1 MWTHKERKYEQAG
14 PVDHDARAP
23 NRAQNHSEGVRHGLD
38 KEPDGSA
45 GSTRVTRWLLR
56 QVVFIN
62 CLSASLLQAVSD
74 SSPLVSQRIH
84 QPSRKSDTTQLKST
98 STINRHHEGLEDKTV
113 SFERDDKMTMRA
125 AFRSLNIGGLPP
137 QSYLTVKVSGVEWV
151 NAPAVTV
158 TVTL

>member
-1 MWTHKERKYEQAG
+1 MAWTRNQMA
-14 PVDHDARAP
+14 ARAA
-23 NRAQNHSEGVRHGLD
+23 RE
-38 KEPDGSA
+38 
-45 GSTRVTRWLLR
+45 LR
-56 QVVFIN
+56 GGFYVKWF
-62 CLSASLLQAVSD
+62 LSIVYRLSLLQAVSD

>member
-1 MWTHKERKYEQAG
+1 MAWTRNQMA
-14 PVDHDARAP
+14 ARAA
-23 NRAQNHSEGVRHGLD
+23 RE
-38 KEPDGSA
+38 
-45 GSTRVTRWLLR
+45 LR
-56 QVVFIN
+56 GGFYVKWF
-62 CLSASLLQAVSD
+62 LSIVYRLSLLQAVSD

-98 STINRHHEGLEDKTV
+98 STINNHHEGLEDKTV

>member
-1 MWTHKERKYEQAG
+1 MWTHDERKDEQAG

-38 KEPDGSA
+38 KESD

-74 SSPLVSQRIH
+74 SSPLVSQRVH

-125 AFRSLNIGGLPP
+125 AFRSLNIGRLPP
-137 QSYLTVKVSGVEWV
+137 S
-151 NAPAVTV
+151 PI
-158 TVTL
+158 